1 MSRDLVL
8 RSDPRALRV
17 IRQWQSPTEEIR
29 HEPYPLRIRLA
40 VWSLALVLSGSLV
53 ATPFIQI
60 ARVVTSTEGQIVSR
74 EAVTTFQALDPSII
88 RSVDVKEG
96 QTVDRGQLLASLDP
110 TFAAADLG
118 QLRQQVAG
126 LDALLA
132 RARAEKTTKP
142 FVIPPA
148 LPPGA
153 QAYWAQQKSYFDQ
166 RAQQYA
172 SQLKG
177 LDEKVGTAEA
187 TFAKLAGDQA
197 RFVEREKITKQVEDM
212 RTTLYKSGASS
223 LVSLLQASDDR
234 LKLLQSLDNGQG
246 SLSETQHQLASAKAD
261 RDAFKQGWTVALN
274 QEIVT
279 AQNELDTAAALLEKA
294 VRRQD
299 LVRLTAPRPA
309 VVLSLSKLSVGSVL
323 KQGDELMR
331 LAPLDAPVEA
341 EIHLNARDIGFVRAG
356 DPVALK
362 VAAFNS
368 YEHGEGQGHLTFVS
382 ENAFTDGDESGKP
395 QPPYYK
401 ARVAIDAMHFHDVTS
416 DFRLV
421 PGMTLT
427 ADVRVGTRS
436 AFTYILGGFSRGI
449 GETMRGP

>member
-29 HEPYPLRIRLA
+29 HEPYPLRIRLL
-40 VWSLALVLSGSLV
+40 VWSLAAILSGSL
-53 ATPFIQI
+53 ASTPFIPI

-96 QTVDRGQLLASLDP
+96 QVVDQGQLLASLDP
-110 TFAAADLG
+110 TFTAADLG
-118 QLRQQVAG
+118 QLRQQVAS

-132 RARAEKTTKP
+132 RARSEKAANL

-148 LPPGA
+148 LLPGA

-177 LDEKVGTAEA
+177 LDEKVSTTEA
-187 TFAKLAGDQA
+187 TLAKLAGDQA
-197 RFVEREKITKQVEDM
+197 RFAEREKITKQVEDM

-246 SLSETQHQLASAKAD
+246 SLAETQHQLAAAKAD
-261 RDAFKQGWTVALN
+261 RDAFVQGWTVALN

-279 AQNELDTAAALLEKA
+279 AQNDLDAAMASLEKA
-294 VRRQD
+294 ARRQD

-323 KQGDELMR
+323 KQGDELMQ
-331 LAPLDAPVEA
+331 LAPLDAPIEA
-341 EIHLNARDIGFVRAG
+341 EIYLNARDIGFVRAG

-368 YEHGEGQGHLTFVS
+368 YEYGEGEGHLTFIS
-382 ENAFTDGDESGKP
+382 ENAFTDGSGGGTP

-427 ADVRVGTRS
+427 ADVRIGTRS
-436 AFTYILGGFSRGI
+436 AFTYIVGGFSRGI

>member
-29 HEPYPLRIRLA
+29 HEPYPLRIQLS
-40 VWSLALVLSGSLV
+40 VWFLALVLSGSL
-53 ATPFIQI
+53 ALTPFIPI
-60 ARVVTSTEGQIVSR
+60 ARVVTSTEGQIISR

-118 QLRQQVAG
+118 QLNQQVAG

-132 RARAEKTTKP
+132 RARAEKAVKP
-142 FVIPPA
+142 FAVPPTVS
-148 LPPGA
+148 PGA
-153 QAYWAQQKSYFDQ
+153 QAYWMQQKSYFDQ

-177 LDEKVGTAEA
+177 LDEKVSTAEA
-187 TFAKLAGDQA
+187 TLAKLAGDQA

-246 SLSETQHQLASAKAD
+246 SLGETQHQLAAAKAD
-261 RDAFKQGWTVALN
+261 RDAFIQGWTVALN

-279 AQNELDTAAALLEKA
+279 AQNDLDAATASLEKA
-294 VRRQD
+294 ARRQD

-323 KQGDELMR
+323 KQGDELMQ

-341 EIHLNARDIGFVRAG
+341 EIHINARDIGFVRPG

-368 YEHGEGQGHLTFVS
+368 YEHGEGQGHLTFIS

-449 GETMRGP
+449 SETMRGP